1 MWINIIST
9 KLSHYYRIWVLKS
22 ILNFIKVTLNDG
34 ESTFYS
40 LIVNEIEIFYQKQL
54 YNYENIKLGQK
65 FWYVKKWNI
74 SNNLVDYNCQVI
86 LMSVFIALW

>member
-54 YNYENIKLGQK
+54 YN
-65 FWYVKKWNI
+65 
-74 SNNLVDYNCQVI
+74 
-86 LMSVFIALW
+86 